1 MVGNRIGKD
10 MPKRKEVNWISANP
24 LIFPGSP
31 NGTRTRVTGVRGR
44 RPRPLDDG
52 TIVAG
57 GQGFEPW
64 FAGPE
69 PAVLPLNDPP
79 VSLI

>member
-1 MVGNRIGKD
+1 MESTNVNELLRLILAEAEICLRI
-10 MPKRKEVNWISANP
+10 S
-24 LIFPGSP
+24 LGSP
-31 NGTRTRVTGVRGR
+31 NGNRTRVFGVRGR
-44 RPRPLDDG
+44 YPRPLDDG

>member
-1 MVGNRIGKD
+1 M
-10 MPKRKEVNWISANP
+10 
-24 LIFPGSP
+24 
-31 NGTRTRVTGVRGR
+31 
-44 RPRPLDDG
+44 
-52 TIVAG
+52 AG

-79 VSLI
+79 VLLNPKVIGSRFKGYRLLTSLTFTMLRLIFFTHWVKHNMRPYCSVILLLTVS

>member
-1 MVGNRIGKD
+1 MLNSQVLDFFN
-10 MPKRKEVNWISANP
+10 
-24 LIFPGSP
+24 GSP
-31 NGTRTRVTGVRGR
+31 NGNRTRVTGVRGR

-52 TIVAG
+52 TIMAG
-57 GQGFEPW
+57 GKGLEPL

-79 VSLI
+79 AEICHCLKPSGKVK